1 MLRDVLQ
8 AERNKINNMDVQE
21 RKNIIRYGKYLDKC
35 KSLFL
40 LLISL
45 KQKLEHFLLALIKYF
60 SGKYTTMLA

>member
-8 AERNKINNMDVQE
+8 AEGKKISNLDVQE

-40 LLISL
+40 LLLS
-45 KQKLEHFLLALIKYF
+45 
-60 SGKYTTMLA
+60 

>member
-60 SGKYTTMLA
+60 SEKYTTMLA